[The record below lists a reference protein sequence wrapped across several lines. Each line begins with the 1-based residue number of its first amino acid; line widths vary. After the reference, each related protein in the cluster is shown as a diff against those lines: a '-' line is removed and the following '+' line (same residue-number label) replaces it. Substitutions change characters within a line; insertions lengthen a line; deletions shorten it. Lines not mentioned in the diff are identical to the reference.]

1 MSAANGT
8 STPGQIPKQTNGQAT
23 MMPMTPHPAASA
35 PPTGQ
40 QFEIVAGEQRAVVTE
55 VGAGLRCYRV
65 GERDVVMPYDESEM
79 APAAH
84 GALLLPWPNRIR
96 DGQYTFG
103 GVDHELWLSE
113 PERQNAI
120 HGLIR
125 YARFAAAAHEAD
137 RVVLRH
143 DLVPQPGYPYAL
155 AIEAEYALQADGL
168 ALTVTA
174 TNTGAADAP
183 YGFGFHPWLSPG
195 AHRIDDCTLD
205 LPGAA
210 WIRADERLLPVE
222 EVRPLP
228 ADKDFS
234 RPRRVGQTVLDDAYV
249 DVPTGISRATLTD
262 PDGVTVSA
270 WGEDVGS
277 WQACTGDDMPVGLA
291 RSGLATEPM
300 TCTAD
305 AFRTG
310 DRLIVLTP
318 GSSHTMRAGLALT
331 RP

>member
-1 MSAANGT
+1 MSNANGA
-8 STPGQIPKQTNGQAT
+8 SPPGHIPAQTPGAAT
-23 MMPMTPHPAASA
+23 MMPMTPHPDASRF
-35 PPTGQ
+35 PTGQ
-40 QFEIVAGEQRAVVTE
+40 QFEIVLGEQRAVITE
-55 VGAGLRCYRV
+55 VGAGLRRYRV
-65 GERDVVMPYDESEM
+65 GERDVIAPYDESEM

-96 DGQYTFG
+96 DGQYAFG

-113 PERQNAI
+113 PERHNAI

-125 YARFAAAAHEAD
+125 YARFEAAAHEAD

-143 DLVPQPGYPYAL
+143 TLVPQPGYPHTL
-155 AIEAEYALQADGL
+155 AIEAEYALNAEGL

-174 TNTGAADAP
+174 ANVGSADAP

-195 AHRIDDCTLD
+195 AHRIEECTLT

-210 WIRADERLLPVE
+210 WVRADERLLPVE

-228 ADKDFS
+228 AGKDFS

-249 DVPTGISRATLTD
+249 DVPPGISRATLTD

-277 WQACTGDDMPVGLA
+277 WQACTGDDMPGDLI

-310 DRLIVLTP
+310 DRLIVLSP
-318 GSSHTMRAGLALT
+318 GGSHTMRAGLALT